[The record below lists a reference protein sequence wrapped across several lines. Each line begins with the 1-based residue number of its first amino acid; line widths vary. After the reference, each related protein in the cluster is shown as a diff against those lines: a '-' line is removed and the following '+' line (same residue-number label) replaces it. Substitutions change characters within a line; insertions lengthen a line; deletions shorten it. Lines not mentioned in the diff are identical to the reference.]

1 MRLFVDTGGW
11 VGLFAE
17 GDKYHLQ
24 ASRAFRRIQG
34 QPVQLLTSDYVFDET
49 LTHLQKFYGRQTAI
63 RCGRWI
69 LTSYFVEMARI
80 DDEVWETAWE
90 MFQAYRD
97 KEWSFTDCTSF
108 VLMQQHHLWQVFAFD
123 HHFEQAGF
131 QLWPR

>member
-1 MRLFVDTGGW
+1 MNLFVDTGGW

-17 GDKYHLQ
+17 GDQYHNQ
-24 ASRAFRRIQG
+24 ATRAFRRIQG
-34 QPVQLLTSDYVFDET
+34 QRIRLLTSDYIFDET
-49 LTHLQKFYGRQTAI
+49 LTHLQKFYGHHTAM

-69 LTSYFVEMARI
+69 LTTRFVEMARI
-80 DDEVWETAWE
+80 DEELWEAAWE

-108 VLMQQHHLWQVFAFD
+108 VLMQQHHLWQAFAFD

>member
-1 MRLFVDTGGW
+1 MNLFIDTGGW

-17 GDKYHLQ
+17 GDQYHKQ
-24 ASRAFRRIQG
+24 ATQAFQRIQG
-34 QPVQLLTSDYVFDET
+34 QRIRLLTSDYIFDET
-49 LTHLQKFYGRQTAI
+49 LTHLQKFYGRHTAM

-69 LTSYFVEMARI
+69 LTTPYVQMARV
-80 DDEVWETAWE
+80 DEELWEAAWK
-90 MFQAYRD
+90 MFQAYPD

-108 VLMQQHHLWQVFAFD
+108 ILMHQHHLWQVFAFD

>member
-1 MRLFVDTGGW
+1 
-11 VGLFAE
+11 
-17 GDKYHLQ
+17 
-24 ASRAFRRIQG
+24 
-34 QPVQLLTSDYVFDET
+34 
-49 LTHLQKFYGRQTAI
+49 
-63 RCGRWI
+63 
-69 LTSYFVEMARI
+69 MARI